1 MDNLLLEIGTEEIPA
16 GYIEPALK
24 SLAST
29 LDQRLAEAR
38 IDHGPCRVF
47 GTPRRLAVQ
56 IDDVAPRQAPLT
68 EEVVGPPERVG
79 FDAGGKPTMAAV
91 KFAEKVG
98 VPVNRIRIK
107 ETEKGRYL
115 CAIKTERGGPTL
127 NILKT
132 MLPAAILATPF
143 PKSMRWADLSIS
155 FARPIHWI
163 LALLGEKAVFFELGD
178 IRSGRFTCGHRF
190 VSPEKIRIDHSGQYV
205 EALRSASVLADSSE
219 RRAQVEDQ
227 VRRTATALGGNIIE
241 DAELVDIVNNLVEFP
256 AVSAG
261 KFEAKYLEVP
271 DEVLITAMR
280 KHQKYFA
287 VVDAKQ
293 RLMPC
298 FIAVNNTPARDMELV
313 ARGHERVLRA
323 RLEDARFFFKSDLS
337 DSMDQW
343 KEKLGGVLFQAKL
356 GTMFDKTKRIRQL
369 AEDLCAAISGDSRL
383 KAQVGRAA
391 DLCKA
396 DLVSQVVGE
405 FPELQGIMGRVYAQK
420 AGEDPLVA
428 AAIEEHYRPT
438 FSGGPLPETLPGA
451 IVAIA
456 DKIDSICG
464 CFGAGLIPTGASDPY
479 ALRRQAIGVV
489 QIMLDKGFSFS
500 LTEAIQKSLDL
511 FSGLETGDCSEAIT
525 EFFRSRISHLL
536 AEEGFSKDVI
546 AAVAGVSVDDVPN
559 VWKRVRALE
568 ALKAHPDFDS
578 IAVAFKRVV
587 NIIRKAGDV
596 CRDDKID
603 QSLFEDATEGALY
616 GTFQQVRSRVADKLA
631 DGLFDAALEEIA
643 SLRKPVDAFFDG
655 VMVMSENEALR
666 RNRLTLLGRI
676 SALFGMIADFSKIST

>member
-29 LDQRLAEAR
+29 LEQRLTEAR
-38 IDHGPCRVF
+38 IDHGPSRVF
-47 GTPRRLAVQ
+47 GTPRRLAVH
-56 IDDVAPRQAPLT
+56 IEDVAPGQAPLT
-68 EEVVGPPERVG
+68 EEVLGPPERVG

-98 VPVNRIRIK
+98 VPVSRIRIR

-115 CAIKTERGGPTL
+115 CGIKTERGGPTL

-132 MLPAAILATPF
+132 ILPAAILATPF

-163 LALLGEKAVFFELGD
+163 LALFGEKAVSFELGD

-190 VSPEKIRIDHSGQYV
+190 VSPGKIRIDHSGQYV
-205 EALRSASVLADSSE
+205 EALRAASVLADSSE

-227 VRRTATALGGNIIE
+227 VRRTAAALGGSIIE

-323 RLEDARFFFKSDLS
+323 RLEDARFFFKTDLN
-337 DSMDQW
+337 DTLNDW
-343 KEKLGGVLFQAKL
+343 RKKLGGVLFQAKL
-356 GTMFDKTKRIRQL
+356 GTMFDKTRRIRQL
-369 AEDLCAAISGDSRL
+369 AEYLCIRISGDSRL
-383 KAQVGRAA
+383 RAQVGRAA

-420 AGEDPLVA
+420 AGEDPQVA
-428 AAIEEHYRPT
+428 MALEEHYRPT

-451 IVAIA
+451 MVAIA

-546 AAVAGVSVDDVPN
+546 AAVAGVSVDHVPN

-596 CRDDKID
+596 CRDGNID
-603 QSLFEDATEGALY
+603 ESLFEDATEGALY
-616 GTFQQVRSRVADKLA
+616 RTFQQVRIRVADKL
-631 DGLFDAALEEIA
+631 DSGLFDAALEDIA

-655 VMVMSENEALR
+655 VMVMSENPALR
-666 RNRLTLLGRI
+666 RNRLALLGRI

>member
-1 MDNLLLEIGTEEIPA
+1 MP
-16 GYIEPALK
+16 
-24 SLAST
+24 
-29 LDQRLAEAR
+29 
-38 IDHGPCRVF
+38 
-47 GTPRRLAVQ
+47 
-56 IDDVAPRQAPLT
+56 
-68 EEVVGPPERVG
+68 
-79 FDAGGKPTMAAV
+79 
-91 KFAEKVG
+91 
-98 VPVNRIRIK
+98 
-107 ETEKGRYL
+107 GRF
-115 CAIKTERGGPTL
+115 T
-127 NILKT
+127 
-132 MLPAAILATPF
+132 
-143 PKSMRWADLSIS
+143 
-155 FARPIHWI
+155 WI

>member
-1 MDNLLLEIGTEEIPA
+1 MNNLILEIGTEEIPA

-29 LDQRLAEAR
+29 LEQRLTEAR
-38 IDHGPCRVF
+38 IDHGPSRVF

-56 IDDVAPRQAPLT
+56 IDDVAAGQAPLT
-68 EEVVGPPERVG
+68 EEVLGPPERVG
-79 FDAGGKPTMAAV
+79 FDACGKPTMAAV

-98 VPVNRIRIK
+98 VPVNRIRIR
-107 ETEKGRYL
+107 ETDKGRYL

-143 PKSMRWADLSIS
+143 PKSMRWADLNIS

-163 LALLGEKAVFFELGD
+163 LALFGEKAVSFELGD
-178 IRSGRFTCGHRF
+178 TRSGRFTCGHRF
-190 VSPEKIRIDHSGQYV
+190 VSPGKIRIDHSGQYV
-205 EALRSASVLADSSE
+205 EALRSAWVLADSSE

-227 VRRTATALGGNIIE
+227 VRRTAAALGGSIIE

-287 VVDAKQ
+287 VVDAEQ

-313 ARGHERVLRA
+313 TRGHERVLRA
-323 RLEDARFFFKSDLS
+323 RLEDARFFFKSDL
-337 DSMDQW
+337 DDTLDEW
-343 KEKLGGVLFQAKL
+343 REKLGGVLFQAKL
-356 GTMFDKTKRIRQL
+356 GTMFDKTQRIRQL
-369 AEDLCAAISGDSRL
+369 AQDLCSRVSGDSRL
-383 KAQVGRAA
+383 TAQVGRAA

-420 AGEDPLVA
+420 AGEDPQVA
-428 AAIEEHYRPT
+428 MAIEEHYRPT
-438 FSGGPLPETLPGA
+438 FSGGPLPKTLPGA
-451 IVAIA
+451 MVAVA

-500 LTEAIQKSLDL
+500 LTEAVQKSLGL

-546 AAVAGVSVDDVPN
+546 AAVAGVSVDHVPN

-568 ALKAHPDFDS
+568 ALKAQPDFDS

-596 CRDDKID
+596 HRDDNID
-603 QSLFEDATEGALY
+603 ESLFEDATEGALHR
-616 GTFQQVRSRVADKLA
+616 TFQQVRIRVADKL
-631 DGLFDAALEEIA
+631 DSGLFDAALEDIA

-655 VMVMSENEALR
+655 VMVMSENAALR
-666 RNRLTLLGRI
+666 RNRLALLGRI
-676 SALFGMIADFSKIST
+676 AALFGMIADFSKIST

>member
-24 SLAST
+24 SLASA
-29 LDQRLAEAR
+29 LDQRLTEAR
-38 IDHGPCRVF
+38 IDHGPSRVF

-79 FDAGGKPTMAAV
+79 FDANGKPTTAAV

-107 ETEKGRYL
+107 ETGKGRYL

-127 NILKT
+127 NMLKT

-143 PKSMRWADLSIS
+143 PKSMRWADLNIS

-163 LALLGEKAVFFELGD
+163 LALFGEKTVSFGLGG
-178 IRSGRFTCGHRF
+178 IRSGRHSCGHRF
-190 VSPEKIRIDHSGQYV
+190 VSPGKIRIDHSDQYV
-205 EALRSASVLADSSE
+205 EALRSACVLADSSE
-219 RRAQVEDQ
+219 RRTQVADQ
-227 VRRTATALGGNIIE
+227 VRRTASALGGKIIE

-271 DEVLITAMR
+271 DVVLITAMR

-287 VVDAKQ
+287 VVDADQ
-293 RLMPC
+293 RLLPC
-298 FIAVNNTPARDMELV
+298 FIAVNNTPARNMDLV

-323 RLEDARFFFKSDLS
+323 RLEDARFFFQSDLA

-343 KEKLGGVLFQAKL
+343 KEKLNGVLFQARL
-356 GTMFDKTKRIRQL
+356 GTMYEKTKRVRQL
-369 AEDLCAAISGDSRL
+369 AEHLCGRISDDPRL
-383 KAQVGRAA
+383 KIQVGRAA

-396 DLVSQVVGE
+396 DLVCQVVGE

-428 AAIEEHYRPT
+428 TAIEEHYRPT

-464 CFGAGLIPTGASDPY
+464 CFGVGLIPTGASDPY

-500 LTEAIQKSLDL
+500 LTEAVQKSLDL
-511 FSGLETGDCSEAIT
+511 FIGLETGGCSEPII

-546 AAVAGVSVDDVPN
+546 AAVAGVSVDHVPN

-596 CRDDKID
+596 CKEDKID
-603 QSLFEDATEGALY
+603 ESLFEDATESALY
-616 GTFQQVRSRVADKLA
+616 GIFQQVRSRVADKL
-631 DGLFDAALEEIA
+631 DHGLFDAALEEIA

-655 VMVMSENEALR
+655 VMVMSENTALR
-666 RNRLTLLGRI
+666 RNRLALLERI
-676 SALFGMIADFSKIST
+676 SCLFGMIADFSKIST

>member
-24 SLAST
+24 SLALT
-29 LDQRLAEAR
+29 LEQRLTEAR
-38 IDHGPCRVF
+38 IDHGPSRVF
-47 GTPRRLAVQ
+47 GTPRRLAVH
-56 IDDVAPRQAPLT
+56 IEDVAPGQAPLT
-68 EEVVGPPERVG
+68 EEVLGPPERVG

-98 VPVNRIRIK
+98 VPVSRIRIR

-115 CAIKTERGGPTL
+115 CGIKTERGGPTL

-163 LALLGEKAVFFELGD
+163 LALFGEKAVSFELGD

-190 VSPEKIRIDHSGQYV
+190 VSPGKIRIDHSGQYV
-205 EALRSASVLADSSE
+205 EALRAASVLADSSE

-227 VRRTATALGGNIIE
+227 VHRTAAALGGSIIE
-241 DAELVDIVNNLVEFP
+241 DPELVDIVNNLVEFP

-323 RLEDARFFFKSDLS
+323 RLEDARFFFKTDLN
-337 DSMDQW
+337 DTLNDW
-343 KEKLGGVLFQAKL
+343 RKKLGGVLFQAKL
-356 GTMFDKTKRIRQL
+356 GTMFDKTRRIRQL
-369 AEDLCAAISGDSRL
+369 AEYLCSRISGDSRL
-383 KAQVGRAA
+383 RAQVGRAA

-420 AGEDPLVA
+420 AGEDPQVA
-428 AAIEEHYRPT
+428 MAIEEHYRPT

-451 IVAIA
+451 MVAIA
-456 DKIDSICG
+456 DKIDSISG

-546 AAVAGVSVDDVPN
+546 AAVAGVSVDHVPN

-568 ALKAHPDFDS
+568 ALKAQPDFDS

-596 CRDDKID
+596 CRDGNID
-603 QSLFEDATEGALY
+603 ESLFEDATEGALY
-616 GTFQQVRSRVADKLA
+616 RTFQQVRIRVADKL
-631 DGLFDAALEEIA
+631 DSGLFDAALEDIA
-643 SLRKPVDAFFDG
+643 ALRKPVDAFFDG
-655 VMVMSENEALR
+655 VMVMSENPALR
-666 RNRLTLLGRI
+666 RNRLALLGRI